1 MNFLSRI
8 AFPAAVIAMTA
19 AAASTPSREAP
30 THRSYTVEVTDTVV
44 YPADRYK
51 LGRVGTVSD
60 EKLPD
65 SLYRK
70 ARINVFI
77 SDGEIIDTVATPDSL
92 LTPEELAKKRADS
105 ITRAQLAYNDSIK
118 EAREE
123 AKAIRDS
130 IFENKPRILETFAL
144 PDSMQYKRLIAWKLD
159 QDFQNVKPFIPDTS
173 FNAHYYDYPFLK
185 EDVNATWLGVAGSPV
200 QTYDYFK
207 RDIRDEGVEFYR
219 AQESWAFSPA
229 TFLNYNTKT
238 PYTELAYSG
247 TLIAGKQ
254 KESNNVHLMTT
265 QNILPELNLTLL
277 FDKWGGEGVLQNEKT
292 DNKVWGVGLNYLG
305 KNYMGHLG
313 YVGNKVGR
321 NENGGVADVAQIRD
335 TTLECRELD
344 VRLSNASSKIMK
356 HSVYLDNQFRIP
368 LVFSKKKKDRA
379 DTVAIDTPADST
391 LLTHSP
397 EGSAA
402 DKAGNKEEQKPQPM
416 QKDVTSAFIGQTTEF
431 TMYSRNYKDEISSS
445 QTAARQMYSDAEGN
459 FVANYNPTTSAD
471 TLGASKLD
479 NRVFLRLQPWSSQG
493 IVSKLDVGVGD
504 RLMMYSYGAP
514 ADSITKRSENSFFIY
529 AGAQGQYRQYLTW
542 DAKMHYNLIGD
553 RMGDF
558 DVNANANFNFFPFRK
573 ARKSPLNLGVSFTQS
588 LKQPSFYQEHFYSNH
603 YSWENK
609 FKKASTTKIE
619 GHLDIPQWRTHL
631 GVGYALLANNV
642 YYDTLGIAR
651 QNEKA
656 MSVIT
661 GSLRQDFVLWRMLHL
676 ENSLL
681 AQWSSDQGVLPLPA
695 LAINLRW
702 YIEFIVKRDKLKQ
715 PVMTMQIG
723 VNGFYNTP
731 WYAPAWNPVTGT
743 FQNQNK
749 RTYTNGPFFDVF
761 LNVQWKR
768 ACIFIKFENA
778 GMGWPRQKGKDFFS
792 ADRYIVTERGIKFG
806 IFWPF
811 YIQPHLNHPVSF
823 ESQTK

>member
-30 THRSYTVEVTDTVV
+30 GHKSYVVEVSDTVV

-51 LGRVGTVSD
+51 IGRVGTVSD

-105 ITRAQLAYNDSIK
+105 INKAQLAYNDSIK

-130 IFENKPRILETFAL
+130 IFESKPRILETFAL

-173 FNAHYYDYPFLK
+173 FNAHYYDYTFLK

-207 RDIRDEGVEFYR
+207 RDVRDEGVEFYR
-219 AQESWAFSPA
+219 AQESWAYSPA
-229 TFLNYNTKT
+229 TFLNYNSKT
-238 PYTELAYSG
+238 PYTELGYSG

-265 QNILPELNLTLL
+265 QNILPELNFTLL

-292 DNKVWGVGLNYLG
+292 DNKVWGIGFNYLG

-313 YVGNKVGR
+313 YLGNKVSR
-321 NENGGVADVAQIRD
+321 NENGGVEDVSEIRD
-335 TTLECRELD
+335 TTLECREVD

-368 LVFSKKKKDRA
+368 LVFSKKKKAQA
-379 DTVAIDTPADST
+379 DTSAVEALADSVR
-391 LLTHSP
+391 LTVP
-397 EGSAA
+397 EKDASS
-402 DKAGNKEEQKPQPM
+402 KKEEDKPQPM

-431 TMYSRNYKDEISSS
+431 TMYSRNYNDEISSG

-514 ADSITKRSENSFFIY
+514 KDSITKRTENSFFIY
-529 AGAQGQYRQYLTW
+529 AGAQGQYRQYLNW

-573 ARKSPLNLGVSFTQS
+573 ARTSPLNLGVSFTQS

-603 YSWENK
+603 YSWENQ
-609 FKKASTTKIE
+609 FKKASTTKVE
-619 GHLDIPQWRTHL
+619 GHLDIPRWRTHL
-631 GVGYALLANNV
+631 GVSYALLANNV

-681 AQWSSDQGVLPLPA
+681 AQWSSDQGVLPLPTLA
-695 LAINLRW
+695 LNLRW
-702 YIEFIVKRDKLKQ
+702 YVEFIVKRDKLRQ
-715 PVMTMQIG
+715 PIMTMQIG
-723 VNGFYNTP
+723 LNGFYNTP

-743 FQNQNK
+743 FQNQNQRK
-749 RTYTNGPFFDVF
+749 YTNGPFFDVF
-761 LNVQWKR
+761 VNVQWKR

-778 GMGWPRQKGKDFFS
+778 GMGWPRQKGKDYFS
-792 ADRYIVTERGIKFG
+792 ADRYIVTERGVKFG
-806 IFWPF
+806 VFWPF
-811 YIQPHLNHPVSF
+811 YIQPHHNHPVSF
-823 ESQTK
+823 DSQTK